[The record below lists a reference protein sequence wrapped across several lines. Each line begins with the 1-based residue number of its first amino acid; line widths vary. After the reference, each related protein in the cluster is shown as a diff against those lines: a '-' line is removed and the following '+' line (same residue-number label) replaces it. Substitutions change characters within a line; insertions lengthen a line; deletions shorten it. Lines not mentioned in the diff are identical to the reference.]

1 MRPKYST
8 GRVFR
13 ATKESFCSL
22 NQLKI
27 PFYLMLK
34 INDNS
39 ILIPDYG

>member
-1 MRPKYST
+1 MRPKCCT
-8 GRVFR
+8 GLVFR

-27 PFYLMLK
+27 PFYLMAK
-34 INDNS
+34 KNDNS